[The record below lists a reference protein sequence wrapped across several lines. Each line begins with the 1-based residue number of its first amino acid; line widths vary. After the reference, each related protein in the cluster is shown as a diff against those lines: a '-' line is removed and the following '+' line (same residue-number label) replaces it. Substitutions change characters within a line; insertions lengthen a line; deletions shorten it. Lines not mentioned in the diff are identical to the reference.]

1 MGCRVFLIRHGETQW
16 NRDSRIQGKSDVPLS
31 DNGIRQAEALSRRLA
46 GQDFA
51 AVFSSD
57 LSRARETAA
66 IIARPHNQPV
76 RVLSDLQELNF
87 GYWEGMTVED
97 VRRQYSQE
105 SSAWWANPLETRI
118 PGGENLAELAERSV
132 RAIKTIIERYPRQQ
146 VVVVAHGGTIRSIVG
161 TVLGLDLNQYWR
173 LRQDNASLSIIEF
186 YQWEKGIIM
195 LYNDVSHLRPGLV
208 PPAD

>member
-16 NRDSRIQGKSDVPLS
+16 NKDFRIQGKSDVPLS
-31 DNGIRQAEALSRRLA
+31 DNGTRQAEALSNRLA
-46 GQDFA
+46 GQEFA
-51 AVFSSD
+51 AFFSSN

-76 RVLSDLQELNF
+76 QVLNDLQELNF
-87 GYWEGMTVED
+87 GHWEGMTIEEI
-97 VRRQYSQE
+97 RRQYRQE
-105 SSAWWANPLETRI
+105 SSAWWASPLETRI

-161 TVLGLDLNQYWR
+161 TVLGFDLNQYWR